1 MEDYADFD
9 PLFLVREPRSR
20 WERSGLTP
28 GQERW
33 FNLVA
38 LALIVVF
45 TSGWGYSI
53 SVSEAGSGIAPATF
67 TPISSRITVTPL
79 ARNAPPVA
87 AFFIDE
93 LVAELAKEIEPL
105 RGASGEL
112 NVVLQQ
118 PGEELALPTL
128 SDTVPEGTE
137 ISLRPAEGTGSAAD
151 VPPVAGSATPGV
163 WNVVLQLKDAVRT
176 VSDLNVITLVPLSER
191 KGGRIGKYLIGSWP
205 TERGPARPNYEVP
218 RGLISVTPENR
229 HVQVSEHLQLGDF
242 LTKGQVNVWP
252 KYVALSPRLLDK
264 LELTFQELERSGH
277 RVDDVFVVSGF
288 RTPIYNRS
296 GGSTAGRGAL
306 SRHMYGD
313 AADVAIDND
322 GSGRMDDLN
331 GDGRVTVADARII
344 AEAAQRVELSHPHLV
359 GGIGVYPP
367 TSAHSGFVHI
377 DARGYRARWGAW

>member
-1 MEDYADFD
+1 MEEYSDFD

-33 FNLVA
+33 FNMVA

-53 SVSEAGSGIAPATF
+53 SVSEAGSGIAPASF
-67 TPISSRITVTPL
+67 TPISSRITAAPL
-79 ARNAPPVA
+79 AKNAPPVA

-137 ISLRPAEGTGSAAD
+137 ISLRPAEGTGSASD
-151 VPPVAGSATPGV
+151 VPPVPGSATPGV
-163 WNVVLQLKDAVRT
+163 WNVVLQLRDAVRT

-242 LTKGQVNVWP
+242 LTKGQANVWP

-288 RTPIYNRS
+288 RTPIYNES

-344 AEAAQRVELSHPHLV
+344 AEAAQRVELRHPHLV

-367 TSAHSGFVHI
+367 TAAHSGFVHI